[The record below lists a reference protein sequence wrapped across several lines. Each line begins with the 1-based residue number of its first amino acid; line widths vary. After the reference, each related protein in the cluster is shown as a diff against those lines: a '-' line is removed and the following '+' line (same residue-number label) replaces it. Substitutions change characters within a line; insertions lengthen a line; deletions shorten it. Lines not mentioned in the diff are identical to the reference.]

1 MHYCTELHLMSVN
14 IILTNLQ
21 WVEIDCSF
29 QTCQKSKSVKIV
41 TWAKFFSLS
50 LSQFLWG
57 QQNDDYYCVS
67 LSTVLVWSLLRD
79 TEDSN
84 K

>member
-1 MHYCTELHLMSVN
+1 MHYSTELHLMPVN

-41 TWAKFFSLS
+41 TWAKFFFSLS
-50 LSQFLWG
+50 
-57 QQNDDYYCVS
+57 Y
-67 LSTVLVWSLLRD
+67 TVLVGTTKR
-79 TEDSN
+79 
-84 K
+84 